1 MYATMSCDCQVT
13 ESLFHNQLLLKLV
26 ESNDDSFSVIYR
38 LVEEGNDDDNHSCSM
53 IHRLMESDDNN
64 DQTDGR

>member
-1 MYATMSCDCQVT
+1 MSCDC

-26 ESNDDSFSVIYR
+26 ESNDDSYSLIHR
-38 LVEEGNDDDNHSCSM
+38 LVEGNDDDNHSCSM
-53 IHRLMESDDNN
+53 IHRLVESDDND